1 MAPSDQRLQRFG
13 RDKRGNVSIIFALT
27 AIPVFG
33 MVALA
38 VDYGRAVNAKTQ
50 LQNATD
56 SAALIAVRL
65 TGGDEQARIEA
76 AKKTFAA
83 NYRPYGQ
90 AQVAPSVVFD
100 GGTVRVTATDYVPTS
115 IAGLAGLS
123 EFTVNAQ
130 IGATMLSGKKL
141 ELSMMI
147 DLTGSMSQT
156 RNGQTKLSGLKEA
169 AADLLDILFPNDAVT
184 SDSVRIA
191 IAPFADYVNAG
202 QWAPT
207 ATGLPDTGGTYANIT
222 NLGSTRQA
230 NFRGNYTGA
239 IINSPGSQ
247 VCSTPVTTTYP
258 GQITTAGTT
267 YSNGYCAVST
277 VTTTVSIRQYN
288 GRNTGESVSRDDPYY
303 SSPYSGVAPTG
314 MIKATSTA
322 RYYDINKYR

>member
-130 IGATMLSGKKL
+130 SGATMLSGKKL

-222 NLGSTRQA
+222 NLG
-230 NFRGNYTGA
+230 
-239 IINSPGSQ
+239 
-247 VCSTPVTTTYP
+247 
-258 GQITTAGTT
+258 
-267 YSNGYCAVST
+267 
-277 VTTTVSIRQYN
+277 
-288 GRNTGESVSRDDPYY
+288 
-303 SSPYSGVAPTG
+303 
-314 MIKATSTA
+314 
-322 RYYDINKYR
+322 